1 MKSQWFVRFKAETY
15 YEVVVEA
22 EDEETAEDAAF
33 EALKD
38 DDHVTVEWAEGAWI
52 VDLRKEE

>member
-15 YEVVVEA
+15 HEVVVEA

-38 DDHVTVEWAEGAWI
+38 DNQVTVEWAEGAWI
-52 VDLRKEE
+52 VDLKKEE